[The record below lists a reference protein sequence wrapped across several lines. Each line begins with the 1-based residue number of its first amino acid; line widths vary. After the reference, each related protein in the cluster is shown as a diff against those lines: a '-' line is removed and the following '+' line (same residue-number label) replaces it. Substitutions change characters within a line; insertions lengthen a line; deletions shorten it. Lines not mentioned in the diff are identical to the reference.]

1 MGVGGSGIVDSGVPR
16 RVGLQRQ
23 SGIPVPDQDLL
34 SWLARSAEDVV
45 GSLIDPGAGVALLDF
60 PMYANVGDSAIWI
73 GTRRLLRRLGVRVV
87 YMADVDNYSPTRL
100 VRRLPRGTVLLQ
112 GGGNFGDLW
121 PLCQRFR
128 ESVIATLP
136 GHRIIQ
142 LPQTLR
148 FRRSETLV
156 HAKSVLNRHPN
167 FILLVRDPRSLE
179 FARREFTARS
189 ILCPDLALAIGALER
204 RGRPAVDIVALR
216 RGDLEASGGF
226 PDLSGAVSEHVDW
239 TADPTGYAGRVWG
252 AIQRF
257 RGRAGTV
264 GLVTNLLLHPYD
276 LLALQRLAR
285 GCRIL
290 SRGRAV
296 LTDRLHGHIMS
307 LLLGIPHV
315 LLDDRYGK
323 LRSFYETWTKGSALV
338 SWADSPDE
346 GRTLALA
353 TVRGRVG

>member
-1 MGVGGSGIVDSGVPR
+1 MGAGGGIADSGVPR
-16 RVGLQRQ
+16 HRGLQRQ
-23 SGIPVPDQDLL
+23 NGIPVPAQDLI
-34 SWLARSAEDVV
+34 SRLARSAEDVV
-45 GSLIDPGAGVALLDF
+45 GSLIDPGARVALLDF
-60 PMYANVGDSAIWI
+60 PMHANVGDSAIWM
-73 GTRRLLRRLGVRVV
+73 GTRLLLRGLGVRVV
-87 YMADVDNYSPTRL
+87 YMADVDTYSPTRL
-100 VRRLPRGTVLLQ
+100 IRRLPRGTILLQ

-128 ESVIATLP
+128 ESVIATFP
-136 GHRIIQ
+136 SYRIIQ
-142 LPQTLR
+142 LPQTLQ
-148 FRRSETLV
+148 FRRGETLAR
-156 HAKSVLNRHPN
+156 AKSVLDRHPN
-167 FILLVRDPRSLE
+167 LILLVRDPRSLE

-189 ILCPDLALAIGALER
+189 ILCPDLAAAIGTLER
-204 RGRPAVDIVALR
+204 RGRPVVDIVALR

-226 PDLSGAVSEHVDW
+226 PDLPGAVSEHVDW

-252 AIQRF
+252 AIQRL

-276 LLALQRLAR
+276 LLARQRLAH
-285 GCRIL
+285 GCRVL

-346 GRTLALA
+346 ALALA
-353 TVRGRVG
+353 LAAVRGRVG